1 MATGLF
7 WTAPEALRYILQKQP
22 FKHTQAGDIYAVGI
36 IIKELVCRNEPY
48 CDNSDLSPK
57 GNNQPVLW
65 DFGTSS
71 QEILWT
77 CIHMYQ
83 LGIYVKILTYAFI

>member
-48 CDNSDLSPK
+48 CDSSDLSPK
-57 GNNQPVLW
+57 GKNQPL
-65 DFGTSS
+65 
-71 QEILWT
+71 L
-77 CIHMYQ
+77 
-83 LGIYVKILTYAFI
+83 